1 MICIS
6 VTPESRK
13 FAKVDMLNASRH
25 CDMIELCLDFLVKE
39 PDVGDLLK
47 EVGKPVLV
55 SCRRERD
62 GGQWK
67 GSEEDRIALLRQ
79 AIVSGPAYVELE
91 LDIAKSIPR
100 FGDTQR
106 VVSYT
111 SLDKPLGNVDAVFT
125 QAAEANADIVK
136 FTWPTSN
143 LDAAWPL
150 LVAVSKKRELPVVG
164 MGLGRASLMFSLM
177 GRKYGSP
184 WIYAALEKGMEA
196 HPGQATVWELD
207 EIHRWREIGPQTRF
221 IGVIGA
227 SDAETVTA
235 RVLNAAFDKL
245 GINSRCLPI
254 TLGKND
260 NLEKMLDILKIN
272 TLILNPETG
281 SRLLSLAKHKEEAV
295 EEGGYADLLLKQP
308 NGWHAYNMIWRSLNN
323 SIEKTLRAGA
333 VSEDEHP
340 LDRRSVMIAGSYNVT
355 QAVTYGIMRRKSV
368 VSVVAPNDT
377 SAQQLAKLFDVRH
390 VQFSN
395 LYDTYADVFIV
406 VDSSIEL
413 GRSKTNF
420 NPGYLRENMTA
431 VDITDLPNQTEIL
444 READERGCRVVDPAD
459 ILAEQLSAIFKAIT
473 GKDMPEEVLR
483 ESMASE

>member
-25 CDMIELCLDFLVKE
+25 CGMIELCLDHLVKE

-100 FGDTQR
+100 FGDTKR

-111 SLDKPLGNVDAVFT
+111 SLDKPLGKVDDIFT
-125 QAAEANADIVK
+125 EAADADADVVK
-136 FTWPTSN
+136 FTWPTPN

-150 LVAVSKKRELPVVG
+150 LVAVSKKRKLPVVG

-177 GRKYGSP
+177 GLKYGSP

-196 HPGQATVWELD
+196 HPGQATVWELE
-207 EIHRWREIGPQTRF
+207 EIHRWGEITPNTRF
-221 IGVIGA
+221 IGVIGT

-235 RVLNAAFDKL
+235 RVLNTAFDKL
-245 GINSRCLPI
+245 YINSRCLPI
-254 TLGKND
+254 TLGKTD

-272 TLILNPETG
+272 TLILNPDTG

-295 EEGGYADLLLKQP
+295 DEGSYADLLLKQP
-308 NGWHAYNMIWRSLNN
+308 DGWHAYNMIWRSLNN
-323 SIEKTLRAGA
+323 SIEKTLGA
-333 VSEDEHP
+333 ASEDEHP

-355 QAVTYGIMRRKSV
+355 QAVTYGITRRKSV
-368 VSVVAPNDT
+368 VSVTAPNDAA
-377 SAQQLAKLFDVRH
+377 SQRLAKMFDVRH
-390 VQFSN
+390 VLYASM
-395 LYDTYADVFIV
+395 YDTYADVIV
-406 VDSSIEL
+406 VTDSSIEM
-413 GRSKTNF
+413 GTTKAHF

-431 VDITDLPNQTEIL
+431 VDITDLPNRTEIL
-444 READERGCRVVDPAD
+444 REAKERGCRIVEPAD
-459 ILAEQLSAIFKAIT
+459 ILAEQLSGIFKAIT
-473 GKDMPEEVLR
+473 GKELPDEVIK
-483 ESMASE
+483 ESIASD